1 MKRSRVQKPPPQQFH
16 TPKAIWNKNA
26 THAVGKASE
35 IRTVASASAMAPA
48 NLEETALPSS
58 APAVLQTVRKPRSRP
73 DAIIIEPK
81 EKMTYSEILNLV
93 NRSQD
98 DKLKSVG
105 ESVHRIKCTA
115 KGALLLELNETNPKS
130 TQQLRDNIGS
140 VLERKIPA
148 RALS

>member
-26 THAVGKASE
+26 THAVGKVSE

-73 DAIIIEPK
+73 DAIIIE
-81 EKMTYSEILNLV
+81 
-93 NRSQD
+93 
-98 DKLKSVG
+98 
-105 ESVHRIKCTA
+105 SVHRVKCTA